1 MNIKKMSIFFLA
13 ALVSATTFLSCN
25 VKEDNGG
32 GSDKEPEKP
41 TLTEIKFKAELPD
54 APAGFKT
61 TWSAGDEI
69 VVYSVKGNFTSKETM
84 KATDVTSDGKT
95 ATFVSSGKLLKE
107 AEYFYGMLKDCGIKG
122 FKLKQYW
129 STDNMDRCRDAVP
142 SVTVAGCDINDM
154 TLKFRNIF
162 ALLQVTVTNP
172 DTKYVR
178 VSGNNGEVINKNA
191 FIAFTDYTLSDNPS
205 PDFESTVSIRKYVN
219 GAGTYYIGLRPD
231 LLLNSGYTIVACDAS
246 DNVIG
251 RVASYETLETEPGK
265 VYNAGEIEAPRE
277 LSPVFDE
284 SKIALSLAAISDVHI
299 EGSSDAYANKFTS
312 ALNQLKVKAAE
323 SDANGIDGVM
333 VVGDLIQRAEITMA
347 QNFKALYEDVFKPT
361 EVPMIYTIGNHD
373 MNPKYDWTPST
384 VAQSVAMSNTF
395 GEEYFKTDIDNT
407 MRNNYEARHCVIGG
421 YHILAVTPN
430 GDQPITYSPNVITWL
445 DQQLEAITKTDPNRY
460 VIVLTHPMI
469 YNTIYGSL
477 LGEEGGI
484 WTSTL
489 PNYWATRVLT
499 GVLEKYPQVVT
510 FHGHLHFPINDP
522 RSLWQGKWTAL
533 GCGSTR
539 YMAIEPA
546 GWEGISSTPT
556 VMNDANNF
564 SQGYL
569 VQFDVNGNMRIV
581 KMDFFNNGTI
591 GEPYV
596 MQYPDAAGAN
606 LAKYNNVTRKAANQ
620 APTMSTIEAKDV
632 KDTDAASVT
641 FAAGKDDEF
650 VHHYIVTLSKAGN
663 VVATKKILADFY
675 LHPNTSEMKS
685 SWTYGFGALESGQ
698 YTVSVVAVDSW
709 DAESAPVTATF
720 NCGDVTPS
728 EKIDKWVDDAA
739 GSQAISASGTP
750 TGGDGWLTYADGKV
764 SWTANTTGHP
774 RTSTLTFE
782 NGSSFKLT
790 QIAPADFKGGWKFTS
805 KIFAGAGAS
814 AKAADPGVMSV
825 TFVDPLKPA
834 TLKDVDGVEHTNN
847 IGLKG
852 LFFDTILDA
861 CVDINYEAE
870 TARIG
875 FFLDAR
881 DGSGQA
887 VNGKYAAYIPG
898 IATRTDKAWASP
910 WQYAETELGDP
921 DYVWFWFTIS
931 EDFNTI
937 MYTNRTEKTPVEF
950 QTLTQYSN
958 KTMNQICAISVVLSD
973 TNVFNHSTV
982 STTGNKGIGVYT
994 NVFQCNPKGNVG
1006 EFFTRK

>member
-107 AEYFYGMLKDCGIKG
+107 AEYFYGMLKDCGVKG

-142 SVTVAGCDINDM
+142 SVTVAGCDKNDM
-154 TLKFRNIF
+154 TLKFQNMF
-162 ALLQVTVTNP
+162 SLLSVTVTNP

-191 FIAFTDYTLSDNPS
+191 FIAFADYTLSDNPS

-219 GAGTYYIGLRPD
+219 GAGTYHIGLRPD

-251 RVASYETLETEPGK
+251 RIASYETLETQPGK

-299 EGSSDAYANKFTS
+299 EGSSDAYANKFTA
-312 ALNQLKVKAAE
+312 ALNQLKAKAAE
-323 SDANGIDGVM
+323 NDANGIDGVL
-333 VVGDLIQRAEITMA
+333 VAGDLIQKAEVTMA
-347 QNFKALYEDVFKPT
+347 QNFKALYEEVFNPT
-361 EVPMIYTIGNHD
+361 DVPMIYTVGNHD

-384 VAQSVAMSNTF
+384 VAQSVAMANTF
-395 GEEYFKTDIDNT
+395 GDDYFKTDIDNT

-445 DQQLEAITKTDPNRY
+445 DQQLDAITKTDPNRY

-477 LGEEGGI
+477 LGEDGGV

-499 GVLEKYPQVVT
+499 GVLEKYPQVVS

-632 KDTDAASVT
+632 KDNEAASVT

-663 VVATKKILADFY
+663 EVATKKILADFY

-728 EKIDKWVDDAA
+728 EKVELWENDKA
-739 GSQAISASGTP
+739 GSRELSGPVADNGKTAGVGGWLSYKDGVASWTENTTGAPRTATLELSNGSKITVNQVEAKDLAGNYTFYNYSFNASGVSNTTVVNHAGRQYETAVEFKAVNNPETINGHIHNLDLIGLYLDFVVPASFEIVNGTP
-750 TGGDGWLTYADGKV
+750 TLYTYMSLDYQKV
-764 SWTANTTGHP
+764 S
-774 RTSTLTFE
+774 
-782 NGSSFKLT
+782 NGSEIACITELT
-790 QIAPADFKGGWKFTS
+790 NSTTYKTGY
-805 KIFAGAGAS
+805 FA
-814 AKAADPGVMSV
+814 
-825 TFVDPLKPA
+825 PLKF
-834 TLKDVDGVEHTNN
+834 GVGDCNYAW
-847 IGLKG
+847 IGWGLDDLFGTPKFGIGTPSQRLVSAGMYCCGFSFVVKG
-852 LFFDTILDA
+852 
-861 CVDINYEAE
+861 Y
-870 TARIG
+870 
-875 FFLDAR
+875 
-881 DGSGQA
+881 A
-887 VNGKYAAYIPG
+887 VGKYA
-898 IATRTDKAWASP
+898 
-910 WQYAETELGDP
+910 
-921 DYVWFWFTIS
+921 TIYQ
-931 EDFNTI
+931 FNYNNSWT
-937 MYTNRTEKTPVEF
+937 YNGT
-950 QTLTQYSN
+950 
-958 KTMNQICAISVVLSD
+958 
-973 TNVFNHSTV
+973 
-982 STTGNKGIGVYT
+982 KGGGY
-994 NVFQCNPKGNVG
+994 FAK
-1006 EFFTRK
+1006 K

>member
-1 MNIKKMSIFFLA
+1 MSIFFLA

-107 AEYFYGMLKDCGIKG
+107 AEYFYGMLKDCGVKG

-142 SVTVAGCDINDM
+142 SVTVAGCDKNDM
-154 TLKFRNIF
+154 TLKFQNMF
-162 ALLQVTVTNP
+162 SLLSVTVTNP

-191 FIAFTDYTLSDNPS
+191 FIAFADYTLSDNPS

-219 GAGTYYIGLRPD
+219 GAGTYHIGLRPD

-251 RVASYETLETEPGK
+251 RIASYETLETQPGK

-384 VAQSVAMSNTF
+384 VAQSVAMANTF
-395 GEEYFKTDIDNT
+395 GDEYFKTDIDNT

-445 DQQLEAITKTDPNRY
+445 DQQLDAITKTDPNRY

-477 LGEEGGI
+477 LGEDGGV

-499 GVLEKYPQVVT
+499 GVLEKYPQVVS

-632 KDTDAASVT
+632 KDNEAASVT

-650 VHHYIVTLSKAGN
+650 VHHYVITLSKGGN

-685 SWTYGFGALESGQ
+685 SWTYGFGTLSESGQ

-728 EKIDKWVDDAA
+728 EKVELWEDDKSGSRELSGPVADNGKTAGVGGWLSYKDCVAYWTENTTRAPRTATLELSNGSKITVNQVEAKDLAGNYTFYNYSFKATGVSNTKIVNNDKRQHETTVEFKAVENPEILNGHVHNLDLVGMYLDFAVPASLEIVD
-739 GSQAISASGTP
+739 GTP
-750 TGGDGWLTYADGKV
+750 VIYTYMSLDYQKV
-764 SWTANTTGHP
+764 SNGSEVACITELTNTTGY
-774 RTSTLTFE
+774 
-782 NGSSFKLT
+782 G
-790 QIAPADFKGGWKFTS
+790 KGY
-805 KIFAGAGAS
+805 FA
-814 AKAADPGVMSV
+814 
-825 TFVDPLKPA
+825 PLKFG
-834 TLKDVDGVEHTNN
+834 VDGCNHAWIGWGVDDIFGSPKFGLGTGAQRLVSEGMYCCGFSFVTKGYKEGGYATIYQFNYNNKWTYNGTN
-847 IGLKG
+847 GGGYFAK
-852 LFFDTILDA
+852 
-861 CVDINYEAE
+861 
-870 TARIG
+870 
-875 FFLDAR
+875 
-881 DGSGQA
+881 
-887 VNGKYAAYIPG
+887 K
-898 IATRTDKAWASP
+898 
-910 WQYAETELGDP
+910 
-921 DYVWFWFTIS
+921 
-931 EDFNTI
+931 
-937 MYTNRTEKTPVEF
+937 
-950 QTLTQYSN
+950 
-958 KTMNQICAISVVLSD
+958 
-973 TNVFNHSTV
+973 
-982 STTGNKGIGVYT
+982 
-994 NVFQCNPKGNVG
+994 
-1006 EFFTRK
+1006 

>member
-1 MNIKKMSIFFLA
+1 MSIFFLA

-107 AEYFYGMLKDCGIKG
+107 AEYFYGMLKDCGVKG

-142 SVTVAGCDINDM
+142 SVTVAGCDKNDM
-154 TLKFRNIF
+154 TLKFQNMF
-162 ALLQVTVTNP
+162 SLLSVTVTNP

-191 FIAFTDYTLSDNPS
+191 FIAFADYTLSDNPS

-219 GAGTYYIGLRPD
+219 GAGTYHIGLRPD

-251 RVASYETLETEPGK
+251 RIASYETLETQPGK

-299 EGSSDAYANKFTS
+299 EGSSDAYANKFTA
-312 ALNQLKVKAAE
+312 ALNQLKAKAAE
-323 SDANGIDGVM
+323 NDANGIDGVL
-333 VVGDLIQRAEITMA
+333 VAGDLIQKAEVTMA
-347 QNFKALYEDVFKPT
+347 QNFKALYEEVFNPT
-361 EVPMIYTIGNHD
+361 DVPMIYTVGNHD

-384 VAQSVAMSNTF
+384 VAQSVAMANTF
-395 GEEYFKTDIDNT
+395 GDDYFKTDIDNT

-445 DQQLEAITKTDPNRY
+445 DQQLDAITKTDPNRY

-477 LGEEGGI
+477 LGEDGGV

-499 GVLEKYPQVVT
+499 GVLEKYPQVVS

-620 APTMSTIEAKDV
+620 APTMSTIDVKDV
-632 KDTDAASVT
+632 KEAETASVT

-675 LHPNTSEMKS
+675 LHPKTSEMKS
-685 SWTYGFGALESGQ
+685 SWTVDFGTLSESGQ
-698 YTVSVVAVDSW
+698 YTVTVVAVDSW
-709 DAESAPVTATF
+709 DAESAPVSATF

-728 EKIDKWVDDAA
+728 EKVELWENDKSGSRELSGPVADNGKTA
-739 GSQAISASGTP
+739 GVG
-750 TGGDGWLTYADGKV
+750 GWLSYKDGV
-764 SWTANTTGHP
+764 ASWTENTTGAP
-774 RTSTLTFE
+774 RTATLE
-782 NGSSFKLT
+782 LSNGSKITVNQVEAKDLAGNYTFYNYSFKSTGVSNTTIVNQNGRQHETAVEFKTVASPETINGHVHNLDLVGLYLDFAVPASFEIVNGTPVLYTYMSLDYQKVSNGTEVACITQLT
-790 QIAPADFKGGWKFTS
+790 NTVTYGSHNFAPLKFGVNDCNYAWIGWGLYDVFGTPKFGLGTGDQRLVSTGMYCCGFSFVVRGYAVDKYATIYQFNYNNSWTYNGTKGGGY
-805 KIFAGAGAS
+805 FA
-814 AKAADPGVMSV
+814 K
-825 TFVDPLKPA
+825 K
-834 TLKDVDGVEHTNN
+834 
-847 IGLKG
+847 
-852 LFFDTILDA
+852 
-861 CVDINYEAE
+861 
-870 TARIG
+870 
-875 FFLDAR
+875 
-881 DGSGQA
+881 
-887 VNGKYAAYIPG
+887 
-898 IATRTDKAWASP
+898 
-910 WQYAETELGDP
+910 
-921 DYVWFWFTIS
+921 
-931 EDFNTI
+931 
-937 MYTNRTEKTPVEF
+937 
-950 QTLTQYSN
+950 
-958 KTMNQICAISVVLSD
+958 
-973 TNVFNHSTV
+973 
-982 STTGNKGIGVYT
+982 
-994 NVFQCNPKGNVG
+994 
-1006 EFFTRK
+1006 

>member
-1 MNIKKMSIFFLA
+1 MSIFFLA

-107 AEYFYGMLKDCGIKG
+107 AEYFYGMLKDCGVKG

-142 SVTVAGCDINDM
+142 SVTVAGCDKNDM
-154 TLKFRNIF
+154 TLKFQNMF
-162 ALLQVTVTNP
+162 SLLSVTVTNP

-191 FIAFTDYTLSDNPS
+191 FIAFADYTLSDNPS

-219 GAGTYYIGLRPD
+219 GAGTYHIGLRPD

-251 RVASYETLETEPGK
+251 RIASYETLETQPGK

-299 EGSSDAYANKFTS
+299 EGSSDAYANKFTA
-312 ALNQLKVKAAE
+312 ALNQLKAKAAE
-323 SDANGIDGVM
+323 NDANGIDGVL
-333 VVGDLIQRAEITMA
+333 VAGDLIQKAEVTMA
-347 QNFKALYEDVFKPT
+347 QNFKALYEEVFNPT
-361 EVPMIYTIGNHD
+361 DVPMIYTVGNHD

-384 VAQSVAMSNTF
+384 VAQSVAMANTF
-395 GEEYFKTDIDNT
+395 GDEYFKTDIDNT

-445 DQQLEAITKTDPNRY
+445 DQQLDAITKTDPNRY

-477 LGEEGGI
+477 LGEDGGV

-499 GVLEKYPQVVT
+499 GVLEKYPQVVS

-632 KDTDAASVT
+632 KDNEAASVT

-650 VHHYIVTLSKAGN
+650 VHHYVITLSKAGN

-675 LHPNTSEMKS
+675 LHPKTSEMKS
-685 SWTYGFGALESGQ
+685 SWTVDFGTLSESGQ

-709 DAESAPVTATF
+709 DAESAPVSATF

-728 EKIDKWVDDAA
+728 EKVELWENDKSGSRELSGPVADNGKTA
-739 GSQAISASGTP
+739 GVGGWLSYKDGVASWTENTTGAPRTATLELSNGSKITVNQVEAKDLAGNYTFYNYSFNASGVSNTTVVNHAGRQYETAVEFKAVNNPETINGHIHNLDLIGLYLDFVVPASFEIVNGTP
-750 TGGDGWLTYADGKV
+750 TLYTYMSLDYQKV
-764 SWTANTTGHP
+764 S
-774 RTSTLTFE
+774 
-782 NGSSFKLT
+782 NGSEIACITELT
-790 QIAPADFKGGWKFTS
+790 NSTTYKTGY
-805 KIFAGAGAS
+805 FA
-814 AKAADPGVMSV
+814 
-825 TFVDPLKPA
+825 PLKF
-834 TLKDVDGVEHTNN
+834 GVGDCNYAW
-847 IGLKG
+847 IGWGLDDLFGTPKFGIGTPSQRLVSAGMYCCGFSFVVKG
-852 LFFDTILDA
+852 
-861 CVDINYEAE
+861 Y
-870 TARIG
+870 
-875 FFLDAR
+875 
-881 DGSGQA
+881 A
-887 VNGKYAAYIPG
+887 VGKYA
-898 IATRTDKAWASP
+898 
-910 WQYAETELGDP
+910 
-921 DYVWFWFTIS
+921 TIYQ
-931 EDFNTI
+931 FNYNNSWT
-937 MYTNRTEKTPVEF
+937 YNGT
-950 QTLTQYSN
+950 
-958 KTMNQICAISVVLSD
+958 
-973 TNVFNHSTV
+973 
-982 STTGNKGIGVYT
+982 KGGGY
-994 NVFQCNPKGNVG
+994 FAK
-1006 EFFTRK
+1006 K

>member
-1 MNIKKMSIFFLA
+1 MSIFFLA

-41 TLTEIKFKAELPD
+41 TLTEIKFKAELSD

-107 AEYFYGMLKDCGIKG
+107 AEYFYGMLKDCGVKG

-142 SVTVAGCDINDM
+142 SVTVAGCDKNDM
-154 TLKFRNIF
+154 TLKFQNMF
-162 ALLQVTVTNP
+162 SLLSVTVTNP

-191 FIAFTDYTLSDNPS
+191 FIAFADYTLSDNPS

-219 GAGTYYIGLRPD
+219 GAGTYHIGLRPD

-251 RVASYETLETEPGK
+251 RIASYETLETQPGK

-384 VAQSVAMSNTF
+384 VAQSVAMANTF
-395 GEEYFKTDIDNT
+395 GDEYFKTDIDNT

-445 DQQLEAITKTDPNRY
+445 DQQLDAITKTDPNRY

-477 LGEEGGI
+477 LGEDGGV

-499 GVLEKYPQVVT
+499 GVLEKYPQVVS

-569 VQFDVNGNMRIV
+569 VQFDVNGNMRVV

-606 LAKYNNVTRKAANQ
+606 LAKYNNVTRKATNQ
-620 APTMSTIEAKDV
+620 APTMSTIDVKDV
-632 KDTDAASVT
+632 KEAETASVT

-675 LHPNTSEMKS
+675 LHPKTSEMKS
-685 SWTYGFGALESGQ
+685 SWTVDFGTLSESGQ
-698 YTVSVVAVDSW
+698 YTVTVVAVDSW
-709 DAESAPVTATF
+709 DAESAPVSATF

-728 EKIDKWVDDAA
+728 EKVELWENDKSGSRELSGPVADNGKTA
-739 GSQAISASGTP
+739 GVGGWLSYKDGVASWTENTTGAPRTATLELSNGSKITVNQVEAKDLAGNYTFYNYSFNASGVSNTTAVNHAGRQYETAVEFKAVNNPETINGHIHNLDLIGLYLDFVVPASFEIVNGTP
-750 TGGDGWLTYADGKV
+750 TLYTYMSLDYQKV
-764 SWTANTTGHP
+764 S
-774 RTSTLTFE
+774 
-782 NGSSFKLT
+782 NGSEIACITELT
-790 QIAPADFKGGWKFTS
+790 NSTTYKTGY
-805 KIFAGAGAS
+805 FA
-814 AKAADPGVMSV
+814 
-825 TFVDPLKPA
+825 PLKF
-834 TLKDVDGVEHTNN
+834 GVGDCNYAW
-847 IGLKG
+847 IGWGLDDLFGTPKFGIGTPSQRLVSAGMYCCGFSFVVKG
-852 LFFDTILDA
+852 
-861 CVDINYEAE
+861 Y
-870 TARIG
+870 
-875 FFLDAR
+875 
-881 DGSGQA
+881 A
-887 VNGKYAAYIPG
+887 VGKYA
-898 IATRTDKAWASP
+898 
-910 WQYAETELGDP
+910 
-921 DYVWFWFTIS
+921 TIYQ
-931 EDFNTI
+931 FNYNNSWT
-937 MYTNRTEKTPVEF
+937 YNGT
-950 QTLTQYSN
+950 
-958 KTMNQICAISVVLSD
+958 
-973 TNVFNHSTV
+973 
-982 STTGNKGIGVYT
+982 KGGGY
-994 NVFQCNPKGNVG
+994 FAK
-1006 EFFTRK
+1006 K

>member
-1 MNIKKMSIFFLA
+1 MSIFILA

-84 KATDVTSDGKT
+84 KATDVTSDGKI
-95 ATFVSSGKLLKE
+95 ATFVSTGKLLKE

-142 SVTVAGCDINDM
+142 SVTVAGCDKNDM
-154 TLKFRNIF
+154 TLKFQNMF
-162 ALLQVTVTNP
+162 SLLSVTVTNP
-172 DTKYVR
+172 DTKYVK

-191 FIAFTDYTLSDNPS
+191 FIAFADYTLSDNPS

-219 GAGTYYIGLRPD
+219 GAGTYHIGLRPD

-265 VYNAGEIEAPRE
+265 VYNAGEIEAPHE

-299 EGSSDAYANKFTS
+299 EGSSDAYANKFTA
-312 ALNQLKVKAAE
+312 ALNQLKAKAAE
-323 SDANGIDGVM
+323 SDANGIDGVL

-384 VAQSVAMSNTF
+384 VAQSVAMANTF
-395 GEEYFKTDIDNT
+395 GDEYFKTDIDNT

-445 DQQLEAITKTDPNRY
+445 DQQLDAITKTDPNRY

-477 LGEEGGI
+477 LGEDGGV

-499 GVLEKYPQVVT
+499 GVLEKYPQVVS

-632 KDTDAASVT
+632 KDNEAASVT

-650 VHHYIVTLSKAGN
+650 VHHYVITLSKAGN
-663 VVATKKILADFY
+663 VAATKKILADFY
-675 LHPNTSEMKS
+675 LHPKTSEMKS
-685 SWTYGFGALESGQ
+685 SWTVDFGTLSESGQ
-698 YTVSVVAVDSW
+698 YTVTVVAVDSW
-709 DAESAPVTATF
+709 DAESAPVSATF

-728 EKIDKWVDDAA
+728 EKVELWENDKSGSRELSGPVADNGKTA
-739 GSQAISASGTP
+739 GVG
-750 TGGDGWLTYADGKV
+750 GWLSYKDGV
-764 SWTANTTGHP
+764 ASWTENTTGAP
-774 RTSTLTFE
+774 RTATLE
-782 NGSSFKLT
+782 LSNGSKITVNQVEAKDLAGNYTFYNYSFMATGVSNTKIVNNDKRQHETTVEFKAVENPEILNGHVHNLDLVGLYLDFAVPASLEIVDGTPVIYTYMSLDYQKVSNGSEVACITELT
-790 QIAPADFKGGWKFTS
+790 NTTGYGKGY
-805 KIFAGAGAS
+805 FA
-814 AKAADPGVMSV
+814 
-825 TFVDPLKPA
+825 PLKFG
-834 TLKDVDGVEHTNN
+834 VDGCNHAW
-847 IGLKG
+847 IGWG
-852 LFFDTILDA
+852 
-861 CVDINYEAE
+861 VDDI
-870 TARIG
+870 
-875 FFLDAR
+875 F
-881 DGSGQA
+881 GSP
-887 VNGKYAAYIPG
+887 K
-898 IATRTDKAWASP
+898 
-910 WQYAETELGDP
+910 
-921 DYVWFWFTIS
+921 F
-931 EDFNTI
+931 
-937 MYTNRTEKTPVEF
+937 
-950 QTLTQYSN
+950 
-958 KTMNQICAISVVLSD
+958 
-973 TNVFNHSTV
+973 
-982 STTGNKGIGVYT
+982 GIGTGAQRLVSEGMYCCGFSFVTKGYKEGGYT
-994 NVFQCNPKGNVG
+994 TIYQFNYNNKWTYNGTNGGGYFAK
-1006 EFFTRK
+1006 K

>member
-95 ATFVSSGKLLKE
+95 ATFVSTGKLLKE
-107 AEYFYGMLKDCGIKG
+107 AEYFYGMLKDCGVKG

-142 SVTVAGCDINDM
+142 SVTVAGCDKNDM
-154 TLKFRNIF
+154 TLKFQNMF
-162 ALLQVTVTNP
+162 SLLSVTVTNP

-191 FIAFTDYTLSDNPS
+191 FIAFADYTLSDNPS

-219 GAGTYYIGLRPD
+219 GAGTYHIGLRPD

-251 RVASYETLETEPGK
+251 RIASYETLETQPGK

-384 VAQSVAMSNTF
+384 VAQSVAMANTF
-395 GEEYFKTDIDNT
+395 GDEYFKTDIDNT

-445 DQQLEAITKTDPNRY
+445 DQQLDAITKADPNRY

-477 LGEEGGI
+477 LGEDGGV

-499 GVLEKYPQVVT
+499 GVLEKYPQVVS

-533 GCGSTR
+533 GCGSTK

-546 GWEGISSTPT
+546 GWEGISNTPT

-632 KDTDAASVT
+632 KDNEAASVT

-663 VVATKKILADFY
+663 VAATKKILADFY
-675 LHPNTSEMKS
+675 LHPKTSEMKS
-685 SWTYGFGALESGQ
+685 SWTVDFGTLSESGQ
-698 YTVSVVAVDSW
+698 YTVTVVAVDSW
-709 DAESAPVTATF
+709 DAESAPVSATF

-728 EKIDKWVDDAA
+728 EKVELWEDDKSGSRELSGPVADNGKTA
-739 GSQAISASGTP
+739 GVG
-750 TGGDGWLTYADGKV
+750 GWLSYKDGV
-764 SWTANTTGHP
+764 ASWTENTTGAP
-774 RTSTLTFE
+774 RTATLE
-782 NGSSFKLT
+782 LSNGSKITVNQVEAKDLAGNYTFYNYSFNASGVSNTTAVNHAGRQYETAVEFKAVNNPETINGHIHNLDLIGLYLDFVVPASFEIVNETPTLYTYMSLDYQKVSNGSEIACITELT
-790 QIAPADFKGGWKFTS
+790 NSTTYKTGY
-805 KIFAGAGAS
+805 FA
-814 AKAADPGVMSV
+814 
-825 TFVDPLKPA
+825 PLKF
-834 TLKDVDGVEHTNN
+834 GVGDCNYAW
-847 IGLKG
+847 IGWGLDDLFGTPKFGIGTPSQRFVSADMYCCGFSFVVKG
-852 LFFDTILDA
+852 
-861 CVDINYEAE
+861 Y
-870 TARIG
+870 
-875 FFLDAR
+875 
-881 DGSGQA
+881 A
-887 VNGKYAAYIPG
+887 VGKYA
-898 IATRTDKAWASP
+898 
-910 WQYAETELGDP
+910 
-921 DYVWFWFTIS
+921 TIYQ
-931 EDFNTI
+931 FNYNNSWT
-937 MYTNRTEKTPVEF
+937 YNGT
-950 QTLTQYSN
+950 
-958 KTMNQICAISVVLSD
+958 
-973 TNVFNHSTV
+973 
-982 STTGNKGIGVYT
+982 KGGGY
-994 NVFQCNPKGNVG
+994 FAK
-1006 EFFTRK
+1006 K